1 MKTKSFLANT
11 VIALSLLAGSV
22 PVLAGGGDVC
32 DKDARQ
38 AASSSPGHG
47 EKPLRRLIERLD
59 LSPAQRER
67 INTIVAGQRN
77 TLLNKRQS
85 LRDIHQQLYR
95 AASHEDYDAA
105 QVDQL
110 LEQQSRLAAE
120 MTAQRTDM
128 VQKIYQQITPQQQAT
143 FQSMRHRH
151 HRG

>member
-1 MKTKSFLANT
+1 MKTKSFIANT
-11 VIALSLLAGSV
+11 VIALSLLAGSAT
-22 PVLAGGGDVC
+22 VLAGGGNVC
-32 DKDARQ
+32 DKGVKQ

-47 EKPLRRLIERLD
+47 KKPMHRLMERLD

-67 INTIVAGQRN
+67 IENIVAGQRN
-77 TLLNKRQS
+77 ALLNKRRS
-85 LRDIHQQLYR
+85 LQDIHQQLYQ

-105 QVDQL
+105 QVNQL

-120 MTAQRTDM
+120 MARQRSDM

-151 HRG
+151 PRG